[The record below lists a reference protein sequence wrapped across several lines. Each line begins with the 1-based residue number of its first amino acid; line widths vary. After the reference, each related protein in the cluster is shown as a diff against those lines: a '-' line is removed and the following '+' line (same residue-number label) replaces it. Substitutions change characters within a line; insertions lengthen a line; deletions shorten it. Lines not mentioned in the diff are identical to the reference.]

1 MYLCKTDKAR
11 EELAARL
18 RTLTQR
24 ERAAVLM
31 ADGTR
36 TGTELRILLQCD
48 DGLIERLTT
57 GGYLQPVPAPSSA
70 SAPTSPRPVAMPL
83 PAATAPKPKA
93 PAPPPAGNRG
103 SDNFDGKRSL
113 ATTRMFLFDISER
126 MFARRH
132 PDKAVLFRDQLREA
146 RDRDSML
153 MVSRDMI
160 TVIEQVAG
168 HERADSLSERI
179 AMLLPLQ
186 E

>member
-36 TGTELRILLQCD
+36 TGTELRVLLQCD
-48 DGLIERLTT
+48 DGMIERLTA
-57 GGYLQPVPAPSSA
+57 GGYLQPAPSSA
-70 SAPTSPRPVAMPL
+70 SALANPRPAAMSL
-83 PAATAPKPKA
+83 PGATAPKPKA
-93 PAPPPAGNRG
+93 PAPPPTGNHG
-103 SDNFDGKRSL
+103 TDNFDGKRSL

-153 MVSRDMI
+153 LVSRDMI